1 MSTQPLREKIL
12 STIIEKSTLKQR
24 VYDNTFNVFGLLKDT
39 LFEMASEMDDAL
51 DGKLD
56 KRVRIEYRDRGKF
69 EAQLQ
74 IASDL
79 LIFRMHTDV
88 FEFDSSHQIW
98 NNPYVSE
105 SKSNSYCGII
115 DIYDFLSDSF
125 KFNRSADEGY
135 LIGRI
140 FINRER
146 MFFVEGKRQTSMR
159 VTEFGSEEISRE
171 MLIAILETAIN
182 YAVDFDLL
190 TPPYEQNKRVTLE
203 MFNTKFD
210 NSKFIVGKRLDYDFN
225 IDDI

>member
-1 MSTQPLREKIL
+1 MSTLPLREKIL

-24 VYDNTFNVFGLLKDT
+24 VYDNTFNVLGLLKDT

-98 NNPYVSE
+98 KNPYVSE

-146 MFFVEGKRQTSMR
+146 MFFVEGKRQTTMR

-171 MLIAILETAIN
+171 SLIAILETAIN
-182 YAVDFDLL
+182 YAVNFDLL

>member
-171 MLIAILETAIN
+171 SLIAILETAIN

>member
-1 MSTQPLREKIL
+1 MSTLPLREKIL

-24 VYDNTFNVFGLLKDT
+24 VYDNTFNVLGLLKDT

-98 NNPYVSE
+98 ENPYVSE
-105 SKSNSYCGII
+105 SKNNSYCGII

-146 MFFVEGKRQTSMR
+146 MFFVEGKRQTTMR

-171 MLIAILETAIN
+171 SLIAILETAIN
-182 YAVDFDLL
+182 YAVNFDLL

>member
-98 NNPYVSE
+98 NNPYVSK

-140 FINRER
+140 FINHER

-171 MLIAILETAIN
+171 SLIAILETAIN

>member
-182 YAVDFDLL
+182 YAVDLDLL